1 MIMAKEK
8 KLERKKV
15 TIFKIRNRSGYAA
28 MYQNNLT
35 EGKSPDEAFYRMTK
49 AARRRAK

>member
-1 MIMAKEK
+1 MAKEK
-8 KLERKKV
+8 KLERKNV

-28 MYQNNLT
+28 IFKGNLT

-49 AARRRAK
+49 AAKRNAKRS